1 MKDKQ
6 PLFFLMDIKNSLNKI
21 FKYTDNITFDIFIND
36 DKTKDAVERNFE
48 IIGEAA
54 KNLTDDFRNKY
65 SHIPFKKIAG
75 MRDKL
80 IHDYFGVDYEIIWK
94 TIKEILPQFADD
106 INKIID
112 IEKIN

>member
-1 MKDKQ
+1 MLYIIINTKEIINA
-6 PLFFLMDIKNSLNKI
+6 L
-21 FKYTDNITFDIFIND
+21 IND

>member
-75 MRDKL
+75 MRDNL
-80 IHDYFGVDYEIIWK
+80 ENNNRNIAPICR
-94 TIKEILPQFADD
+94 
-106 INKIID
+106 
-112 IEKIN
+112 